1 MFGSDGVA
9 ATNCRQPG
17 SVVSWITG
25 PGRLRRAA
33 RSPPF
38 LCLAER
44 VEDRHRDDRRLPGI
58 PGIPGIPGR
67 RLLLARVSDASGSG
81 SGFAWLAAGFTA
93 LVRAATRRSCLLSS
107 GPGVPVPAGP

>member
-44 VEDRHRDDRRLPGI
+44 VEDRHRDDRRLPAPPA
-58 PGIPGIPGR
+58 PGPLPARGLGPLGCGFRVRLAGGGVHAPGACGDAPV
-67 RLLLARVSDASGSG
+67 LLAEFG
-81 SGFAWLAAGFTA
+81 
-93 LVRAATRRSCLLSS
+93 
-107 GPGVPVPAGP
+107 